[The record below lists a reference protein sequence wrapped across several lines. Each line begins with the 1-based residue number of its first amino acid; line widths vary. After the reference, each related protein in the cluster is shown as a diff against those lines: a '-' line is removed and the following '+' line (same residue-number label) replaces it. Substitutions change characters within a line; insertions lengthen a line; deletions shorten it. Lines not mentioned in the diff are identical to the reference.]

1 MALKFCRNLGYTSQ
15 VSSGASDLRLVLKLA
30 SEFWS
35 YCINGGASVTTP
47 GGLASPTPSTLPSN
61 FLDPHT
67 GATVLMASGTNAVTL
82 LNGDTVTSVSAPFTA
97 AMVGKYI
104 TLWKAASG
112 SSEDSVYQI
121 TAFDSTSQI
130 RVNVA
135 NGGVPSPTT
144 LRPQF
149 TARTSINFR
158 VIDAGAA
165 SILTFAAGQ
174 YVVWQMTPTQAGQAN
189 GQIQIFLRAGN
200 PNLTNPGFVLSPG
213 GTWNGSAFTDGTTEV
228 QGNQIAST
236 GWFSQATAGLSGS
249 VTMIGDKDGLIII
262 VNGGN
267 VSASTNSS
275 GVHFEMPVRNYPQAN
290 DPNPITVMTWGQ
302 ENLRT
307 NQTTTQYGGGFVMRW
322 QDGTTRKMRT
332 TSKSYFGNGDAS
344 KTFGHVS
351 FIEGSYAFSTSL
363 GKVLATEAG
372 LAGVAVAGQ
381 YQLGRCRFKYLRFC
395 SAAIPSYH
403 RIGDNGEYIHLT
415 SGICVPWDNT
425 ILPAALLPYGA

>member
-1 MALKFCRNLGYTSQ
+1 MALKFCRSLGYTTS
-15 VSSGASDLRLVLKLA
+15 VATGASDLRLVLKLA

-67 GATVLMASGTNAVTL
+67 GTTVLMASGTNAATT
-82 LNGDTVTSVSAPFTA
+82 LNGDTVTSVSNPFTA

-121 TAFDSTSQI
+121 TAFDNAGQI

-135 NGGVPSPTT
+135 NGGTPSVTT

-158 VIDAGAA
+158 VIDANAA

-213 GTWNGSAFTDGTTEV
+213 GTWNGSAFTDGTTET
-228 QGNQIAST
+228 QGNQIQSS
-236 GWFSQATAGLSGS
+236 GWFQNATAGLLGS
-249 VTMIGDKDGLIII
+249 VTMIGDKDGLIVI

-267 VSASTNSS
+267 VGGTVSS
-275 GVHFEMPVRNYPQAN
+275 GFHFEMPTRNYPQAN
-290 DPNPITVMTWGQ
+290 DLNPLTVMTWGQ
-302 ENLRT
+302 ENIRT
-307 NQTTTQYGGGFVMRW
+307 NQTTTNYGGGFVMRW
-322 QDGTTRKMRT
+322 QDGVTRKMRT
-332 TSKSYFGNGDAS
+332 ISKSYFGNGDAT
-344 KTFGHVS
+344 KTFGHPT
-351 FIEGSYAFSTSL
+351 FTDGNYAFSTSL

-372 LAGVAVAGQ
+372 LAGVGVAAQ
-381 YQLGRCRFKYLRFC
+381 YQLNRCRFKYLRLI

-403 RIGDNGEYIHLT
+403 RVGDNGEYIHLQ
-415 SGICVPWDNT
+415 SGVCVPWDNT
-425 ILPAALLPYGA
+425 ILPSNLLPYGI